1 MHDHCWVKFGLEILN
16 VFHIVDWTFESLTSN
31 ERNRNNQQKNKTPI
45 WKLTKQYKN
54 SRCKLQPECSKLF
67 PFALS
72 QLHPWSAQITGKIT
86 KETFILEIAKHFLI
100 LNQKSK
106 FRFVRKSCTD
116 WKCLNTPIVDFP
128 ESLFLESSTDYHPS
142 KRIMAML
149 TNIYQFHNMNGY
161 F

>member
-1 MHDHCWVKFGLEILN
+1 M
-16 VFHIVDWTFESLTSN
+16 
-31 ERNRNNQQKNKTPI
+31 
-45 WKLTKQYKN
+45 
-54 SRCKLQPECSKLF
+54 QPECSKLF

-149 TNIYQFHNMNGY
+149 TNIYQFHNRNGY
-161 F
+161 FEEETFSLNDEQVGLCESSLKALFAFFNSFA